1 MLSVGTN
8 IGSFYAKAAASSAAQ
23 DMDVIM
29 ERLATGK
36 RINAARDDAA
46 GVAIS
51 SRLES
56 NIRGLNQA
64 VRNALDAQTLLDTA
78 EGGLQEVEVILQRIR
93 ELAVQA
99 ANDTNLAADRST
111 LQSEVLSL
119 LSEINRVAK
128 STAWA
133 GQTLLD
139 GTFTQK
145 YFQVGSSSSQE
156 DQVRVDIGGS
166 RVADLF
172 SVPEQVFSNST
183 FDNHSFDALG
193 NLKVPGWSIFNSQ
206 IVMGKDGAPGS
217 SVVADYPTPS
227 DPTPRPTNG
236 SAQTSRGDAY
246 SPASASYSSTIENG
260 SFRFL
265 SSMTTSAGGDVVH
278 CPFIVSDDQ
287 IFISEGA
294 TVSFD
299 WQAKGGSDAYDVFA
313 YLVNVDT
320 GETQVLL
327 DQTGSSSGDR
337 TPVINQEILVE
348 SSGNYKFVFVSGTFD
363 YSFGRAAGASI
374 YIDNITVKNNKA
386 VSGVI
391 DLTSNEGCH
400 QAIFNVDAALAHI
413 NEKRTY
419 MGSKINR
426 LDHAVSN
433 NTNVLVNTQ
442 ASLGRI
448 MDVDYALES
457 TRLTKH
463 KILQQASVAMLA
475 QANASKQSILQ
486 LLDNR

>member
-1 MLSVGTN
+1 
-8 IGSFYAKAAASSAAQ
+8 
-23 DMDVIM
+23 
-29 ERLATGK
+29 
-36 RINAARDDAA
+36 
-46 GVAIS
+46 
-51 SRLES
+51 
-56 NIRGLNQA
+56 
-64 VRNALDAQTLLDTA
+64 
-78 EGGLQEVEVILQRIR
+78 
-93 ELAVQA
+93 
-99 ANDTNLAADRST
+99 
-111 LQSEVLSL
+111 
-119 LSEINRVAK
+119 
-128 STAWA
+128 
-133 GQTLLD
+133 
-139 GTFTQK
+139 
-145 YFQVGSSSSQE
+145 
-156 DQVRVDIGGS
+156 
-166 RVADLF
+166 
-172 SVPEQVFSNST
+172 
-183 FDNHSFDALG
+183 
-193 NLKVPGWSIFNSQ
+193 
-206 IVMGKDGAPGS
+206 
-217 SVVADYPTPS
+217 
-227 DPTPRPTNG
+227 
-236 SAQTSRGDAY
+236 
-246 SPASASYSSTIENG
+246 
-260 SFRFL
+260 
-265 SSMTTSAGGDVVH
+265 MTTSAGGDVVH
-278 CPFIVSDDQ
+278 GPFIVSDDQ
-287 IFISEGA
+287 IFISEGD

-299 WQAKGGSDAYDVFA
+299 WQAKGGRDAYDVFA

-327 DQTGSSSGDR
+327 DQTGSSTGDR